1 MLRLSYMDQN
11 HAPLYFFAYYF
22 TRIDM
27 KKIITLMAA
36 ALWACT
42 TLSAAETK
50 PTLTIYTYD
59 SFAASWGPAPK
70 IKEAFEKENNCTLK
84 FVPSSSA
91 IGSLRKIQMEGSKTK
106 ADILLGLDTSIAQTA
121 KETGLFGRHGVDTSR
136 ASLPTEWSD
145 DSFVPFD
152 YSYFAFVYDSNR
164 THKVPTS
171 FDELAAMPEDFKII
185 IQDPRSSTPGLGLL
199 LWIKSIYGDKAAD
212 YWKSL
217 SPHILTITKG
227 WSEAYGL
234 FLKGEADMVLS
245 YTTSPAYHI
254 IAEKKTNY
262 LSASFKEG
270 HYGQIEVAAMLKSS
284 RHKALAQKFL
294 QFMLSDT
301 FQDIIPTTNWTYPAV
316 KTPKGLPEGFLTL
329 QLPSKMILMD
339 GKTVEANR
347 NSTINEWLKAVA
359 K

>member
-1 MLRLSYMDQN
+1 
-11 HAPLYFFAYYF
+11 
-22 TRIDM
+22 M
-27 KKIITLMAA
+27 KKLLTLITTALLASATLNAA
-36 ALWACT
+36 D
-42 TLSAAETK
+42 TK

-70 IKEAFEKENNCTLK
+70 IKEAFEKANDCIVK

-91 IGSLRKIQMEGSKTK
+91 IGSLRKIQLEGAKTK

-121 KETGLFGRHGVDTSR
+121 KETGLFATHSVDTSK
-136 ASLPTEWSD
+136 ASLPASWSD
-145 DSFVPFD
+145 DTFVPFD

-164 THKVPTS
+164 THKVPAS
-171 FDELAAMPEDFKII
+171 FDELSTMPKDFKIV

-199 LWIKSIYGDKAAD
+199 LWIKSIYGDKAGE
-212 YWKSL
+212 YWKQL

-254 IAEKKTNY
+254 IAEGKTQY
-262 LSASFKEG
+262 KVAQFG
-270 HYGQIEVAAMLKSS
+270 AHYGQIEVAAMLKSS
-284 RHKALAQKFL
+284 QNKELAQKFL
-294 QFMLSDT
+294 QFMLSDS

-316 KTPKGLPEGFLTL
+316 KTAKGLPEGFKGLYMPT
-329 QLPSKMILMD
+329 KMLLMD
-339 GKTVEANR
+339 GKSVEANR
-347 NSTINEWLKAVA
+347 KAYINEWLKATA